1 MLIVYINNFIYHLH
15 HNEIIYQQK
24 QQMDRNN
31 WKEIIDLTTPRQT
44 HPVAFSYFKDKG
56 ENVGQEYATIEGKWL
71 WMSRLEKEPY
81 LKKFLQSEQSSLL
94 KNIDL
99 QSQIREVK
107 YRYHQPHMAIKQME
121 KKFSPTALSYRFN
134 FTLLDNIIAATEDK
148 FFLYDLLDHFY
159 SEKNTTSLAHQFL
172 SDQINL
178 TKLQWTSQL

>member
-1 MLIVYINNFIYHLH
+1 
-15 HNEIIYQQK
+15 
-24 QQMDRNN
+24 MDRNN

-107 YRYHQPHMAIKQME
+107 YGTINHIWQLNRWKIIFLQQRYRTDLTLPYSITSSLQLKISFFSTISLTTSIVKKIPHLLLIS
-121 KKFSPTALSYRFN
+121 FSPT
-134 FTLLDNIIAATEDK
+134 K
-148 FFLYDLLDHFY
+148 
-159 SEKNTTSLAHQFL
+159 
-172 SDQINL
+172 
-178 TKLQWTSQL
+178 